1 MGDFDMNGK
10 VNQYDLDEL
19 LQVWKTGDF
28 SHEIGPWE
36 GTAPYLQAMEFGYD
50 EDYDIHDLMGFVQM
64 WNWDHET
71 NGSFRKME
79 SSVTMDY
86 DLPFNV
92 IDNQMVIHFQDYP
105 GDMKRVWF
113 QLKLDDSDIQVENLL
128 SSSDFDVVLL

>member
-1 MGDFDMNGK
+1 
-10 VNQYDLDEL
+10 
-19 LQVWKTGDF
+19 
-28 SHEIGPWE
+28 
-36 GTAPYLQAMEFGYD
+36 MEFGYD

-64 WNWDHET
+64 WNWDHGT

-79 SSVTMDY
+79 SSVTMNY

-113 QLKLDDSDIQVENLL
+113 QLKLDDFCQHELL
-128 SSSDFDVVLL
+128 VFFSLKT